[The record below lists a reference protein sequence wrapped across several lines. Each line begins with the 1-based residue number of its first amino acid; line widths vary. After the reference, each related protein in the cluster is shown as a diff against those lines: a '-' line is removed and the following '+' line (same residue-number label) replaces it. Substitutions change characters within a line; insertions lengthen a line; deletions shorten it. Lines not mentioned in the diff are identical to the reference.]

1 MGIESKIRKI
11 KKLIFD
17 RDNNILER
25 FKLLRLVSSILLP
38 EYQFK
43 WPFLDW
49 WNNDK
54 FNLYLEKIG
63 ERKNNNADRRWMVSQ
78 LILLTTSLKGHTAEV
93 GAFKG
98 AMSLII
104 CESNSKCK
112 EKKHHYI
119 FDSFEGLSEPCELD
133 GNFWTNNDMKSSE
146 STLNKN
152 LKDLCKSV
160 NSKYVD
166 YHSLMK
172 DKRDGLK
179 DEFTYW
185 RDDFNG
191 YDGVHPNKKGYL
203 KMEKIISK
211 TLKKIL

>member
-25 FKLLRLVSSILLP
+25 FKLLKLVSSILLP

-78 LILLTTSLKGHTAEV
+78 LILLTTYL
-93 GAFKG
+93 
-98 AMSLII
+98 
-104 CESNSKCK
+104 NQ
-112 EKKHHYI
+112 KK
-119 FDSFEGLSEPCELD
+119 
-133 GNFWTNNDMKSSE
+133 
-146 STLNKN
+146 
-152 LKDLCKSV
+152 
-160 NSKYVD
+160 
-166 YHSLMK
+166 
-172 DKRDGLK
+172 
-179 DEFTYW
+179 
-185 RDDFNG
+185 
-191 YDGVHPNKKGYL
+191 
-203 KMEKIISK
+203 
-211 TLKKIL
+211 